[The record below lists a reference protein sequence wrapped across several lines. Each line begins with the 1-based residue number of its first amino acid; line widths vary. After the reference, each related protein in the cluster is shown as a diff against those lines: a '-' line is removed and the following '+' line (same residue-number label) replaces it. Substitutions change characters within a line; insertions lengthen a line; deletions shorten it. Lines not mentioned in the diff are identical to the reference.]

1 MPLVTISLRSI
12 YSPAEKQA
20 IHTAIHEALVESFQ
34 IPDHDYHHRTH
45 TFEEGDY
52 PVAPGKTARSLL
64 IEMLIFPGRS
74 ETAKENLYAG
84 ICQRLEALGT
94 VSSDVQIVLMENPL
108 QNWGFRGVSAARID
122 LGFNLKV

>member
-1 MPLVTISLRSI
+1 MPLVNISLRSI
-12 YSPAEKQA
+12 YTPTEKQG
-20 IHTAIHEALVESFQ
+20 IHTAIHAALVESFK
-34 IPDHDYHHRTH
+34 IPDHDYHHRIH

-74 ETAKENLYAG
+74 EQAKESLYAG
-84 ICQRLEALGT
+84 ICKRLEALGT
-94 VSSDVQIVLMENPL
+94 APADVQIVLIENPL
-108 QNWGFRGVSAARID
+108 QNWGFRGVSAAKID